1 MNCKKLV
8 GFMFVTPIVILLS
21 HYLAVYP
28 HEFAHSFMAWA
39 LGFKHN
45 PFVIDFGGTSWLNI
59 LLLINIDENVNYQFL
74 VSHGHLYAMALIAF
88 AGPGIANGFLYVL
101 SLILLNL
108 KALYKHKIV
117 YYFIFW
123 FNFMNLCN
131 FYDYIPIRT
140 LTNHGDI
147 AHFTIGLGV
156 SPWWVYI
163 IGCYIVFLLIWFFF
177 TRTLMKTVAVLGF
190 SESFTIKLMLSVL
203 CIVLLFGYFA
213 LPGILSNY
221 GQLSFLISISS
232 ISAIPGIIFATWPV
246 RIWVKQRLEFYISKV
261 KRA

>member
-1 MNCKKLV
+1 MSCRKV
-8 GFMFVTPIVILLS
+8 IGFILITPVFVLLS

-28 HEFAHSFMAWA
+28 HEFSHSFMAWA

-45 PFVIDFGGTSWLNI
+45 PLAIDFGGTSWLNI

-74 VSHGHLYAMALIAF
+74 ISHGHLYAMALIAF
-88 AGPGIANGFLYVL
+88 AGPGLANGLLYVI

-108 KALYKHKIV
+108 KSLYKHKII

-140 LTNHGDI
+140 LTNHGDV
-147 AHFTIGLGV
+147 AHFSTGLGV
-156 SPWWVYI
+156 SPWWVYL
-163 IGCYIVFLLIWFFF
+163 IGGYIVFMLIWFFF
-177 TRTLMKTVAVLGF
+177 TRTLMKTVTVLNF
-190 SESFTIKLMLSVL
+190 SESFTIKLMLSIL
-203 CIVLLFGYFA
+203 CIALLFGYFA

-232 ISAIPGIIFATWPV
+232 ISAIPGVIFAAWPA
-246 RIWVKQRLEFYISKV
+246 RSWVKQRLEFYASKV
-261 KRA
+261 KKS